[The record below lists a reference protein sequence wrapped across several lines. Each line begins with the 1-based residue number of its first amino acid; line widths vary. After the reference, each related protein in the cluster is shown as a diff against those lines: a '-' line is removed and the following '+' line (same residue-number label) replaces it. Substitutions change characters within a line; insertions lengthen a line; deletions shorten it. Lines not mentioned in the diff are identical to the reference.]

1 MHPFVGDLT
10 DKTLEELS
18 DKINDL
24 NKKMNFMFA
33 MGKHD
38 MVRQVQMVLE
48 NYRSE
53 YVKRQQELWN
63 KKAAKDLDKKID
75 IS

>member
-1 MHPFVGDLT
+1 MHPFVGDLSGKSL
-10 DKTLEELS
+10 DELS
-18 DKINDL
+18 ETINGL
-24 NKKMNFMFA
+24 YKKMNFMFA

-48 NYRSE
+48 TYKSE
-53 YVKRQQELWN
+53 YSKKQRELWD
-63 KKAAKDLDKKID
+63 KKGNKDLSKNID